1 MNHLFPVFLKLEK
14 LDVLLVGGG
23 NVGLEKLSA
32 VLANSPEC
40 SVTVVATYIREE
52 LRVMAQTHSKVL
64 LLERPFQ
71 EEDLDAK
78 DIVILATDRPDL
90 HVSIK
95 EKTRQRRILTNVA
108 DTPNLCDF
116 YLGSIVQK
124 GDLKIG
130 ISTNGKSP
138 TLAKRLRELL
148 TEVIPNDIQSLL
160 DNLVVIRDRM
170 KGDFQ
175 SKITQLNKITEG
187 LVNNDDP
194 SAS

>member
-32 VLANSPEC
+32 ILVNSPEC

-52 LRVMAQTHSKVL
+52 LRVLAQTHSKVL

-108 DTPNLCDF
+108 DTPDLCDF

-194 SAS
+194 SAP

>member
-32 VLANSPEC
+32 ILVNSPEC

-52 LRVMAQTHSKVL
+52 LRVLAQTHSKVL

-108 DTPNLCDF
+108 DTPDLCDF